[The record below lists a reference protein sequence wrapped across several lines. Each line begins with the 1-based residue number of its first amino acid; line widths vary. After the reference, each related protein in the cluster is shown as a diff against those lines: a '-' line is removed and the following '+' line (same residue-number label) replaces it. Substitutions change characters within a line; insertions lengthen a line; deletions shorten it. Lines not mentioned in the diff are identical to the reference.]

1 MPSLPSPD
9 LLDLG
14 RYAISR
20 DGRMQPAAGRPPLRF
35 HFLWR
40 GRPVHLRLTGGALE
54 FLVEVGGIP
63 SSAEGRVRRQAVFA
77 RLEQMS
83 GEMPPGWELRLD
95 PAHRLWLQ
103 ASAAPAAPPGM
114 LTVLTGVVDFALELD
129 ARLEGLD
136 IPAPAGRGGAGPS
149 ASTGES
155 RA

>member
-40 GRPVHLRLTGGALE
+40 GRPVHLRLAGGALE
-54 FLVEVGGIP
+54 FLVELGGIP
-63 SSAEGRVRRQAVFA
+63 SSAEGRSRRQAVFA

-103 ASAAPAAPPGM
+103 ASAAPAAFLG
-114 LTVLTGVVDFALELD
+114 
-129 ARLEGLD
+129 LEGRRGRIAPGFAADLCLLD
-136 IPAPAGRGGAGPS
+136 DALNVTATWIDGVAR
-149 ASTGES
+149 
-155 RA
+155 